1 MIAIE
6 SELMLRAAP
15 EAVWRVLTDF
25 GKYAV
30 WHPTLRLEGAPE
42 LGATLDYGLANART
56 GWNSAHA
63 DARVTRL
70 EPGRVVEWRMGIRL
84 LFQVT
89 ESYTLRPLEAG
100 TAVIHRI
107 EYRGVGVR
115 ATSPRAVGLWHKAA
129 RDADGALRI
138 YLEASKGPARVAR
151 SALRR
156 GKPKGSGR

>member
-1 MIAIE
+1 MIAID
-6 SELMLRAAP
+6 SELEVRAAP

-25 GKYAV
+25 GNYAV
-30 WHPTLRLEGAPE
+30 WHPTLRLAGPAE
-42 LGATLDYGLANART
+42 LGATLDYGLANVQT

-70 EPGRVVEWRMGIRL
+70 EPGRLVEWRMGIQL

-89 ESYTLRPLEAG
+89 ESYALYPHEGG
-100 TAVIHRI
+100 TAVVHRI
-107 EYRGVGVR
+107 EYRGIGVR
-115 ATSPRAVGLWHKAA
+115 VTSQRAVDLWHKAA
-129 RDADGALRI
+129 RDADAALRV